1 MDLAF
6 QVSPDHP
13 WVKEQP
19 QWFKRHSDGSFK
31 HAEDASKKHQDIYPV
46 YFESE
51 DWENLWDALLDI
63 ILHWVA
69 LGVKIFNVD
78 SPHNKSIHFWEWA
91 IAETHKKDPEVLF
104 LAKAF
109 TTPKL
114 AKTLAKVGFSQ
125 SYSYFN
131 WRNFRHELEEY
142 MAELTAAE
150 NADSFRPNFWPST
163 HDILPFN
170 LQSANESLFLMR
182 LFMAATLSSNY
193 GIYGPAY
200 EELNHEAVPGK
211 EEYQNSEKYQIK
223 HYDWTVENKVTW
235 MMRTVNKARKTL
247 SSLQQ
252 TRNFRVLNLENQ
264 ALFAYLKWEGEEKVV
279 CVVNLDPYNAQEGWL
294 QLPLD
299 LLPLKEGGY
308 RLHDLISGAD
318 YPWREEWNYV
328 RLDPA
333 RPCHLFRVMM

>member
-1 MDLAF
+1 MN
-6 QVSPDHP
+6 H
-13 WVKEQP
+13 
-19 QWFKRHSDGSFK
+19 
-31 HAEDASKKHQDIYPV
+31 
-46 YFESE
+46 
-51 DWENLWDALLDI
+51 
-63 ILHWVA
+63 
-69 LGVKIFNVD
+69 
-78 SPHNKSIHFWEWA
+78 
-91 IAETHKKDPEVLF
+91 
-104 LAKAF
+104 
-109 TTPKL
+109 
-114 AKTLAKVGFSQ
+114 
-125 SYSYFN
+125 
-131 WRNFRHELEEY
+131 
-142 MAELTAAE
+142 
-150 NADSFRPNFWPST
+150 
-163 HDILPFN
+163 
-170 LQSANESLFLMR
+170 
-182 LFMAATLSSNY
+182 FMAATLSSNY